1 MSSHHIVRDKQEPAL
16 MVANGAACSEELLGQ
31 LLEWSPFVLALDGA
45 LPRLHQL
52 GIKVDAVLGDFD
64 SMTDHDRHVEAQQP
78 ILVIHA
84 PDQNK
89 TDLEKGLDYLL
100 AEGHNAVNV
109 VWATGRRA
117 DHNLANLSNVVKY
130 AGRMQINMLDDYSR
144 IYQLPPY
151 FKKWYPAGSIISL
164 VPIGRVEGITTQNL
178 RYPLLGESLE
188 LGVRIGTS
196 NEAASEGWV
205 EITHERGHLLLMEC
219 FDREQA

>member
-45 LPRLHQL
+45 LPRLHAL

-64 SMTDHDRHVEAQQP
+64 SMPDHALQVEAQQP
-78 ILVIHA
+78 IKVIHA
-84 PDQNK
+84 PDQNQ

-100 AEGHNAVNV
+100 AEGHRAVNV

-130 AGRMQINMLDDYSR
+130 AGRLQINLLDDYSR

-151 FKKWYPAGSIISL
+151 FKKWYPKGSIISL
-164 VPIGRVEGITTQNL
+164 VPIGKVEGITTQNL
-178 RYPLLGESLE
+178 RYPLQGESLE

-205 EITHERGHLLLMEC
+205 EISHERGHLLLMEC